1 MLVVT
6 VKDRQLV
13 ELSDQGKTLGTI
25 EVSLRRDGSVRMA
38 LDFPRDIRIMRKEI
52 VSRIS
57 KEESDAR

>member
-13 ELSDQGKTLGTI
+13 ELSDNGKTLGTI

-52 VSRIS
+52 VNRIS
-57 KEESDAR
+57 KEESDG